1 MPDRAHAAHGLAL
14 RAIAWT
20 VGAFVLTIVIVGGVM
35 HGLATRW
42 NIALQ
47 GPNAPLQMHIEGA
60 NLESA
65 PQIDRARYFAE
76 KEQLLRRYEWIDRDR
91 GVARIPIDEAM
102 RMLARGR
109 AVDRAEQ
116 ARR

>member
-1 MPDRAHAAHGLAL
+1 MPDRPHATHGLAL
-14 RAIAWT
+14 RPIAWT
-20 VGAFVLTIVIVGGVM
+20 VGAGVLTIVIVGVVM
-35 HGLATRW
+35 HVLANRW
-42 NIALQ
+42 NTPLQ
-47 GPNAPLQMHIEGA
+47 GANAPLQMHIEGA
-60 NLESA
+60 SLESA

-76 KEQLLRRYEWIDRDR
+76 KEQLLQRYEWIDRDR

-109 AVDRAEQ
+109 ASERAEQ

>member
-1 MPDRAHAAHGLAL
+1 MPDRAHATHVIAL
-14 RAIAWT
+14 RPIAWT
-20 VGAFVLTIVIVGGVM
+20 VGAFVLTIVIVAVVM
-35 HGLATRW
+35 HALANLW
-42 NIALQ
+42 NTPLQ
-47 GPNAPLQMHIEGA
+47 GANAPLHMHIEGA

-76 KEQLLRRYEWIDRDR
+76 KEQLLQRYEWIDRAR

-109 AVDRAEQ
+109 SAERAEQ